1 MYAIID
7 IGSNTIR
14 LNVYQVEEDGA
25 IHSIFQSKETAG
37 LAGYVREDGSMSRE
51 GLDRAADALL
61 RFRSILDALHIE
73 NRAVFA
79 TASLRNITNS
89 EEAVFQLQERTGLMI
104 RLLSGREEAILDYVG
119 ATSGMEERE
128 QGMVLDIGGG
138 SLEVAMGSD
147 EEPTVALSAPAGAG
161 RVTTEFL
168 PSGMA
173 TPDEL
178 EDVRK
183 NVRKILEPMVKV
195 FPQSKHPNHAVG
207 TSKTF
212 RSLARL
218 CGAVMRAPGRE
229 DSWIM
234 TREQLED
241 WIPRLAAIAPEQRVA
256 LPGIT
261 PERTMQIVGGG
272 VVADEIM
279 KALNIQ
285 EVEICPWA
293 LREGAILRWLDQFGR
308 TRLGF

>member
-138 SLEVAMGSD
+138 STEWVCFSQGRIRHAASIPLGSLNLYNRCV
-147 EEPTVALSAPAGAG
+147 ETLLPSPKEQAKIRKQVKKALDGAPLPDFPCPVICGVGGTIRGAGKLCNYLYKLPAGNRTITLNMVDG
-161 RVTTEFL
+161 LLEIVPERVHTL
-168 PSGMA
+168 
-173 TPDEL
+173 
-178 EDVRK
+178 
-183 NVRKILEPMVKV
+183 
-195 FPQSKHPNHAVG
+195 
-207 TSKTF
+207 
-212 RSLARL
+212 
-218 CGAVMRAPGRE
+218 
-229 DSWIM
+229 
-234 TREQLED
+234 
-241 WIPRLAAIAPEQRVA
+241 
-256 LPGIT
+256 LPGLVILST
-261 PERTMQIVGGG
+261 LAHRCRGDAIEVSSYG
-272 VVADEIM
+272 V
-279 KALNIQ
+279 
-285 EVEICPWA
+285 
-293 LREGAILRWLDQFGR
+293 REGFLLTEVLKRR
-308 TRLGF
+308 SVTV

>member
-37 LAGYVREDGSMSRE
+37 LAGYVQEDGSMSRE

-138 SLEVAMGSD
+138 STEWVCFSQGRIRHAASIPLGSLNLYNRCVETLLPSPKEQAKIRKQVKKALDGAPLPDFPCPVICGVGGTIRGAGKLCNYLYKLPACNRTITLNMVDGLLERF
-147 EEPTVALSAPAGAG
+147 SAPAKADLQILLKIVPE
-161 RVTTEFL
+161 RVHTL
-168 PSGMA
+168 
-173 TPDEL
+173 
-178 EDVRK
+178 
-183 NVRKILEPMVKV
+183 
-195 FPQSKHPNHAVG
+195 
-207 TSKTF
+207 
-212 RSLARL
+212 
-218 CGAVMRAPGRE
+218 
-229 DSWIM
+229 
-234 TREQLED
+234 
-241 WIPRLAAIAPEQRVA
+241 
-256 LPGIT
+256 LPGLVILST
-261 PERTMQIVGGG
+261 LAHRCRGDAIEVSSYG
-272 VVADEIM
+272 V
-279 KALNIQ
+279 
-285 EVEICPWA
+285 
-293 LREGAILRWLDQFGR
+293 REGFLLTEVLKRR
-308 TRLGF
+308 SVTV

>member
-119 ATSGMEERE
+119 DGAPLPDFPCPVICGVGGTIRGAGKLCNYLYKLPAGNRTITLNMVDGLLERF
-128 QGMVLDIGGG
+128 
-138 SLEVAMGSD
+138 
-147 EEPTVALSAPAGAG
+147 SAPAKADLQILLKIVPE
-161 RVTTEFL
+161 RVHTL
-168 PSGMA
+168 
-173 TPDEL
+173 
-178 EDVRK
+178 
-183 NVRKILEPMVKV
+183 
-195 FPQSKHPNHAVG
+195 
-207 TSKTF
+207 
-212 RSLARL
+212 
-218 CGAVMRAPGRE
+218 
-229 DSWIM
+229 
-234 TREQLED
+234 
-241 WIPRLAAIAPEQRVA
+241 
-256 LPGIT
+256 LPGLVILST
-261 PERTMQIVGGG
+261 LAHRCRGDAIEVSSYG
-272 VVADEIM
+272 V
-279 KALNIQ
+279 
-285 EVEICPWA
+285 
-293 LREGAILRWLDQFGR
+293 REGFLLTEVLKRR
-308 TRLGF
+308 SVTV

>member
-138 SLEVAMGSD
+138 TTDVAVISLGEIITSSSLKVAGDAMDREIIKFCKEEKKLLIGDRTAEEVKKKIGTAWKGS
-147 EEPTVALSAPAGAG
+147 
-161 RVTTEFL
+161 TTEVMEVSGRDLVSGL
-168 PSGMA
+168 PISI
-173 TPDEL
+173 EL
-178 EDVRK
+178 NSAE
-183 NVRKILEPMVKV
+183 IQGCLSE
-195 FPQSKHPNHAVG
+195 
-207 TSKTF
+207 
-212 RSLARL
+212 
-218 CGAVMRAPGRE
+218 
-229 DSWIM
+229 
-234 TREQLED
+234 
-241 WIPRLAAIAPEQRVA
+241 RLAEIVHACRTVLENTPPELA
-256 LPGIT
+256 AD
-261 PERTMQIVGGG
+261 IVTRGMVLTGGG
-272 VVADEIM
+272 SCWKTCIS
-279 KALNIQ
+279 
-285 EVEICPWA
+285 
-293 LREGAILRWLDQFGR
+293 
-308 TRLGF
+308 

>member
-138 SLEVAMGSD
+138 STEWVCFSQGRIRHAASIPLGSLNLYSRCVR
-147 EEPTVALSAPAGAG
+147 PCSPPPKNRPRSAS
-161 RVTTEFL
+161 R
-168 PSGMA
+168 
-173 TPDEL
+173 
-178 EDVRK
+178 
-183 NVRKILEPMVKV
+183 
-195 FPQSKHPNHAVG
+195 
-207 TSKTF
+207 
-212 RSLARL
+212 
-218 CGAVMRAPGRE
+218 
-229 DSWIM
+229 
-234 TREQLED
+234 
-241 WIPRLAAIAPEQRVA
+241 
-256 LPGIT
+256 
-261 PERTMQIVGGG
+261 
-272 VVADEIM
+272 
-279 KALNIQ
+279 
-285 EVEICPWA
+285 
-293 LREGAILRWLDQFGR
+293 
-308 TRLGF
+308 